1 MLLEYPI
8 LIPFGSTPSFL
19 IFYNTVSIFTGKV
32 TTIRK
37 MGSGCF
43 HNETLIEAMTIA
55 VDIGK
60 EIHEALRIKLQ
71 QESQLGVQREKFGF
85 IK

>member
-1 MLLEYPI
+1 
-8 LIPFGSTPSFL
+8 
-19 IFYNTVSIFTGKV
+19 
-32 TTIRK
+32 

-71 QESQLGVQREKFGF
+71 QEGQLGMQREKFGF